1 MWEMQG
7 ANSEACPRSWE
18 EKRRTTGVGG
28 SGMGLGAGKTWKR
41 AGRWGGVGTFHSG
54 TPSTAKARGLEFTS
68 YAGTVSGPVG
78 GTTGLGHTGGYR
90 PDLGEP
96 SKSGLGVPSVTFCK
110 ATVIKS
116 R

>member
-1 MWEMQG
+1 MG
-7 ANSEACPRSWE
+7 GK
-18 EKRRTTGVGG
+18 EKDNWGG
-28 SGMGLGAGKTWKR
+28 GKWHGAGSWKDVEE
-41 AGRWGGVGTFHSG
+41 GRKMGGVGTFHSG

>member
-1 MWEMQG
+1 MPKVMG
-7 ANSEACPRSWE
+7 GK
-18 EKRRTTGVGG
+18 EKDNWGG
-28 SGMGLGAGKTWKR
+28 RKWHGAGSWKDVEE
-41 AGRWGGVGTFHSG
+41 GRKMGGGVGTFHSG

-78 GTTGLGHTGGYR
+78 GTAGLGHTGGYR

-96 SKSGLGVPSVTFCK
+96 SKSDLGVPSVTFCK